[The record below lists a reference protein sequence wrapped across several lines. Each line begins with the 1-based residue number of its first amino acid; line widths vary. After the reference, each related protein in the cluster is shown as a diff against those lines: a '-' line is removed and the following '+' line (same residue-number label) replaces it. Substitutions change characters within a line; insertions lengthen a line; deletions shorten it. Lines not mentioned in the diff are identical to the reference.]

1 MGKIVQNEAKLDAD
15 LVKELVSLGGNFDF
29 KTRSGKTVCTNDFY
43 EGQAR
48 LDGAFCSYTESQK
61 MEYLQWLKENGVS
74 NIEMESTCF
83 AALTH
88 MGGIK
93 SAIVCVA
100 LLDRLNEDQVF
111 ITVVE
116 IQVLQRPSVEFS
128 VKSILLDLHTSNSI

>member
-15 LVKELVSLGGNFDF
+15 LVKELVSLGGNFPNF

-93 SAIVCVA
+93 SAVVCVA
-100 LLDRLNEDQVF
+100 LLDRLNEDQVC
-111 ITVVE
+111 I
-116 IQVLQRPSVEFS
+116 
-128 VKSILLDLHTSNSI
+128 